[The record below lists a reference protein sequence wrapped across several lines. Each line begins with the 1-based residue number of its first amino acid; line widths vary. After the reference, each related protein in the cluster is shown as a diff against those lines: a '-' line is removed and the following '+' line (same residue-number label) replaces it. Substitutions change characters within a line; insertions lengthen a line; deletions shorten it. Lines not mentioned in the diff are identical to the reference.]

1 MRQPRG
7 FWAPVPRLATRLL
20 GIRPAE
26 LERGVLLFWY
36 LFLVIGSFVA
46 GKATRDALFLFR
58 FSARQLP
65 YVDIAVALLVSV
77 WVAIYIRVG
86 QRVSV
91 RTLISGSLVFFASN
105 SVLFWFLSHRHESP
119 WVLPVVYVWVG
130 MFGVIA
136 AAQVWTLANYV
147 LTTRE
152 AKRLFGFI
160 GSGAIAGNIVG
171 GFVVKQT
178 ATQFGAESTLLGM
191 AVALLL
197 CAVIVDRLWRL
208 RHLAQSS
215 DPGDEEVREAAS
227 RGPTGLRESV
237 QQIAAS
243 PYLTAIAALI
253 LASSFV
259 TAVAAWQFK
268 AIAVASISDKNG
280 LTAFFGSF
288 SFYTGLLSLAL
299 QWLLTSR
306 LLRRFGLGVAL
317 SVVPIAL
324 ALGSVGLLVSGSLAA
339 VIMLRG
345 SDQVL
350 RYAIDRPAAEL
361 LYLPL
366 PGEQT
371 LQVKSFIDTVVW
383 RLGDGLSGL
392 VILLLA
398 TGLQWPAAQI
408 AWVNLLLLAGWLA
421 AAWVAQ
427 RQYVTNLGKS
437 IKEHRRH
444 VQRASVTVLDKAA
457 TEILTAQMGSDDP
470 QRILYALELF
480 TAGHSGAAHP
490 VVRGLLTHTAP
501 EVRARAVAVLNEGG
515 DLSVRGDVERLLYDP
530 DLSVRTEALLYIA
543 HHAHIDPLER
553 VEQLGNFPDFSIRSA
568 MVSFLAQPGE
578 TQNLDAARL
587 MLTSMVED
595 EDPRT
600 QLEAARLMG
609 QLPDAFD
616 AQLAHLLASDDPDVL
631 RHTMHAAGRFRKRV
645 FIETLI
651 ERLGDE
657 RVNADATEA
666 LAEYEDRVVGTL
678 RDHLIDQTT
687 PAAIRREIPGVLLR
701 VGSAAAELV
710 LTESLLDGDTVLR
723 FRVLTA
729 LNKLRASGSSRPL
742 DIKLVET
749 VLAAEVVGHLRS
761 YQILGTLDY
770 AADSSEPVAQGLRE
784 SMTQEVERI
793 FRLLKLLSPAYDI
806 ESAYVGLQSA
816 KRDIHDNAL
825 EFLENIL
832 KPQLRTLLLPLLD
845 SDFTATQRVELANRT
860 LGTTVTTREEATTL
874 LAESGDPWLQSC
886 AAYAIGTFHLGT
898 LRHYLDRWVDAPD
911 PLLRETARQARSRTG
926 AAAASLGTRAVE

>member
-1 MRQPRG
+1 MHPQRP
-7 FWAPVPRLATRLL
+7 FWAPVPRLATRVL
-20 GIRPAE
+20 GIRAGE
-26 LERGVLLFWY
+26 LERGVLLFSY

-65 YVDIAVALLVSV
+65 YVDIAVAVLVGV

-91 RTLISGSLVFFASN
+91 RTLICGSLVFFAAN
-105 SVLFWFLSHRHESP
+105 SLLFWYLSHFREAP

-160 GSGAIAGNIVG
+160 GSGAISGNIVG
-171 GFVVKQT
+171 GFVVQQT
-178 ATQFGAESTLLGM
+178 ATRFGAESTLIGM
-191 AVALLL
+191 AVALLI
-197 CAVIVDRLWRL
+197 CAVLVDRLWRL
-208 RHLAQSS
+208 RHLASAGES
-215 DPGDEEVREAAS
+215 DDEGALEGAD

-237 QQIAAS
+237 HQIAAS
-243 PYLTAIAALI
+243 PYLRAIAALI

-268 AIAVASISDKNG
+268 AIAVAAIREKDS

-288 SFYTGLLSLAL
+288 TFYTGLLSLLL
-299 QWLLTSR
+299 QWLVTSR

-317 SVVPIAL
+317 SVVPVAL
-324 ALGSVGLLVSGSLAA
+324 ALGSVGLLISGSLAA
-339 VIMLRG
+339 AILLRG

-350 RYAIDRPAAEL
+350 RYSIDRPAAEL

-366 PGEQT
+366 PAEQT

-398 TGLQWPAAQI
+398 TGLHWPVAQI
-408 AWVNLLLLAGWLA
+408 GWVNLLLLAGWLA

-427 RQYVTNLGKS
+427 RQYVTNLGQS
-437 IKEHRRH
+437 IKEHRQH
-444 VQRASVTVLDKAA
+444 VQRANVTVLDKAA
-457 TEILTAQMGSDDP
+457 TEILTTQMGSDDP
-470 QRILYALELF
+470 ERILYALELF
-480 TAGHSGAAHP
+480 TAGHSGASHP
-490 VVRGLLTHTAP
+490 VVRGLLKHPSAQ
-501 EVRARAVAVLNEGG
+501 VRARAVAVLNEAD

-578 TQNLDAARL
+578 TQNLDAAQL
-587 MLTSMVED
+587 MFTSMVRD
-595 EDPRT
+595 EERRT
-600 QLEAARLMG
+600 RLEAARLLER
-609 QLPDAFD
+609 LPDVFD
-616 AQLAHLLASDDPDVL
+616 AQLAELLGSDDPDVL
-631 RHTMHAAGRFRKRV
+631 RHAMHAAGRSRKRR
-645 FIETLI
+645 FIDTLI
-651 ERLGDE
+651 RRLADD
-657 RVNADATEA
+657 RVAEDATEA
-666 LAEYEDRVVGTL
+666 LAQYDDRVIGTL
-678 RDHLIDQTT
+678 RDHLMDQSTA
-687 PAAIRREIPGVLLR
+687 PAIRREIPGVLLR
-701 VGSAAAELV
+701 IGSAAAEGV
-710 LTESLLDGDTVLR
+710 LTETLLDGDTVLR

-729 LNKLRASGSSRPL
+729 LNKLRAAGSSRPL
-742 DIKLVET
+742 DVKLVET

-761 YQILGTLDY
+761 YQILATLDY
-770 AADSSEPVAQGLRE
+770 AADSREPVAQALRE
-784 SMTQEVERI
+784 SMMQEVERI
-793 FRLLKLLSPAYDI
+793 FRLVKLLSPVYDL
-806 ESAYVGLQSA
+806 ESAYVGLQSS

-832 KPQLRTLLLPLLD
+832 KPQLRSLLLPLLD
-845 SDFTATQRVELANRT
+845 SDVSVQQRVALANRT
-860 LGTTVTTREEATTL
+860 LGTTVASREEAAAL
-874 LAESGDPWLQSC
+874 LAESGDPWLQAC
-886 AAYAIGTFHLGT
+886 AAYAIGE
-898 LRHYLDRWVDAPD
+898 LRLAGLAHQVDTWCTAAD
-911 PLLRETARQARSRTG
+911 PLLRAT
-926 AAAASLGTRAVE
+926 AAAAQAKLKDRAAMPPVDVG

>member
-1 MRQPRG
+1 MDQPRA
-7 FWAPVPRLATRLL
+7 FWAPVPRLAARVL

-26 LERGVLLFWY
+26 LERGVLLFAY

-65 YVDIAVALLVSV
+65 YVDIAVAVLVGV
-77 WVAIYIRVG
+77 WVAIYIRIG
-86 QRVSV
+86 QYVTV
-91 RTLISGSLVFFASN
+91 RTLISGSLIFFASN
-105 SVLFWFLSHRHESP
+105 SLLFWYLSHLHDVP

-160 GSGAIAGNIVG
+160 GSGAISGNIVG
-171 GFVVKQT
+171 GFVVQQT
-178 ATQFGAESTLLGM
+178 ATRLGAESTLIGM
-191 AVALLL
+191 AVALVL
-197 CAVIVDRLWRL
+197 CAVLVDRLWRL
-208 RHLAQSS
+208 RHLAQSA
-215 DPGDEEVREAAS
+215 DPGEEDVREAAS
-227 RGPTGLRESV
+227 RGPTGLRESL

-243 PYLTAIAALI
+243 PYLRAIAALI
-253 LASSFV
+253 LTSSFV

-268 AIAVASISDKNG
+268 AIAVAAIKDKDG

-288 SFYTGLLSLAL
+288 TFYTGLLSLTL
-299 QWLLTSR
+299 QWLVTSR

-317 SVVPIAL
+317 SVVPVAL

-339 VIMLRG
+339 AIMLRG

-366 PGEQT
+366 PAEQT

-398 TGLQWPAAQI
+398 TGLHWPAGQI
-408 AWVNLLLLAGWLA
+408 SLVNLLLLAAWLGV
-421 AAWVAQ
+421 AWAAQ
-427 RQYVTNLGKS
+427 RQYVANLGKS
-437 IKEHRRH
+437 IKSHRQH
-444 VQRASVTVLDKAA
+444 VQRLNVTVLDKAA

-470 QRILYALELF
+470 ERILYALELF
-480 TAGHSGAAHP
+480 TAGHSGASHP
-490 VVRGLLTHTAP
+490 VVRGLLTHPAP
-501 EVRARAVAVLNEGG
+501 AVRARAVAVLNEGG
-515 DLSVRGDVERLLYDP
+515 DLSVRGDIERLLYDP

-543 HHAHIDPLER
+543 HQAHIDPLER
-553 VEQLGNFPDFSIRSA
+553 IEQLGNFPDFSIRSA

-587 MLTSMVED
+587 FLTSMIRD
-595 EDPRT
+595 EEPRT
-600 QLEAARLMG
+600 RLEAARLMTR
-609 QLPDAFD
+609 LPDAFD
-616 AQLAHLLASDDPDVL
+616 AELAELLASEDPDV
-631 RHTMHAAGRFRKRV
+631 RRYAMHAAGRFRKRAH
-645 FIETLI
+645 IQTLI
-651 ERLGDE
+651 QALADG
-657 RVNADATEA
+657 RVSDDATEA
-666 LAEYEDRVVGTL
+666 LAQYEDRVVGTL
-678 RDHLIDQTT
+678 RDHLADQDT
-687 PAAIRREIPGVLLR
+687 PVAIRREIPGVLLR
-701 VGSAAAELV
+701 IGSAAAEGA

-729 LNKLRASGSSRPL
+729 LNKLRAAGSARPL

-761 YQILGTLDY
+761 YQILATLDY
-770 AADSSEPVAQGLRE
+770 GEDPSEPVAQGLRE

-793 FRLLKLLSPAYDI
+793 FRLVKLLSPVYDL
-806 ESAYVGLQSA
+806 ESAYVGLQSS

-832 KPQLRTLLLPLLD
+832 KPQLRALLLPLLD
-845 SDFTATQRVELANRT
+845 SDVTVHQRVELANRT
-860 LGTTVTTREEATTL
+860 LGTTVGTREEAAEL
-874 LAESGDPWLQSC
+874 LAQSGDPWLQSC
-886 AAYAIGTFHLGT
+886 AAYAIGT
-898 LRHYLDRWVDAPD
+898 LRLSSLTHYLERWVDAPD
-911 PLLRETARQARSRTG
+911 ALLRETARQARRRT
-926 AAAASLGTRAVE
+926 A

>member
-1 MRQPRG
+1 MDQPRA
-7 FWAPVPRLATRLL
+7 FWAPVPRLAARVL

-26 LERGVLLFWY
+26 LERGVLLFAY

-65 YVDIAVALLVSV
+65 YVDIAVAVLVGV
-77 WVAIYIRVG
+77 WVAIYIRIG
-86 QRVSV
+86 QYVTV
-91 RTLISGSLVFFASN
+91 RTLISGSLIFFASN
-105 SVLFWFLSHRHESP
+105 SLLFWYLSHLHDVP

-160 GSGAIAGNIVG
+160 GSGAISGNIVG
-171 GFVVKQT
+171 GFVVQQT
-178 ATQFGAESTLLGM
+178 ATRLGAESTLIGM
-191 AVALLL
+191 AVALVL
-197 CAVIVDRLWRL
+197 CAVLVDRLWRL
-208 RHLAQSS
+208 RHLAQSA
-215 DPGDEEVREAAS
+215 DPGEEDVREAAS

-237 QQIAAS
+237 QQIATS
-243 PYLTAIAALI
+243 PYLRAIAALI
-253 LASSFV
+253 LTSSFV

-268 AIAVASISDKNG
+268 AIAVAAIKDKDG

-288 SFYTGLLSLAL
+288 TFYTGLLSLTL
-299 QWLLTSR
+299 QWLVTSR

-317 SVVPIAL
+317 SVVPVAL

-339 VIMLRG
+339 AIMLRG

-366 PGEQT
+366 PAEQT

-398 TGLQWPAAQI
+398 TGLHWPAGQI
-408 AWVNLLLLAGWLA
+408 SLVNLLLLAAWLGV
-421 AAWVAQ
+421 AWAAQ
-427 RQYVTNLGKS
+427 RQYVANLGKS
-437 IKEHRRH
+437 IKSHRQH
-444 VQRASVTVLDKAA
+444 VQRLNVTVLDKAA

-470 QRILYALELF
+470 ERILYALELF
-480 TAGHSGAAHP
+480 TAGHSGASHP
-490 VVRGLLTHTAP
+490 VVRGLLTHPAP
-501 EVRARAVAVLNEGG
+501 AVRARAVAVLNEGG
-515 DLSVRGDVERLLYDP
+515 DLSVRGDIERLLYDP

-543 HHAHIDPLER
+543 HQAHIDPLER
-553 VEQLGNFPDFSIRSA
+553 IEQLGNFPDFSIRSA

-587 MLTSMVED
+587 FLTSMIRD
-595 EDPRT
+595 EEPRT
-600 QLEAARLMG
+600 RLEAARLMTR
-609 QLPDAFD
+609 LPDAFD
-616 AQLAHLLASDDPDVL
+616 AELAELLASEDPDV
-631 RHTMHAAGRFRKRV
+631 RRYAMHAAGRFRKRAH
-645 FIETLI
+645 IQTLI
-651 ERLGDE
+651 QALADG
-657 RVNADATEA
+657 RVSDDATEA
-666 LAEYEDRVVGTL
+666 LAQYEDRVVGTL
-678 RDHLIDQTT
+678 RDHLADQDT
-687 PAAIRREIPGVLLR
+687 PVAIRREIPGVLLR
-701 VGSAAAELV
+701 IGSAAAEGA

-729 LNKLRASGSSRPL
+729 LNKLRAAGSARPL

-761 YQILGTLDY
+761 YQILATLDY
-770 AADSSEPVAQGLRE
+770 GEDPSEPVAQGLRE

-793 FRLLKLLSPAYDI
+793 FRLVKLLSPVYDL
-806 ESAYVGLQSA
+806 ESAYVGLQSS

-832 KPQLRTLLLPLLD
+832 KPQLRALLLPLLD
-845 SDFTATQRVELANRT
+845 SDVTVHQRVELANRT
-860 LGTTVTTREEATTL
+860 LGTTVGTREEAAEL
-874 LAESGDPWLQSC
+874 LAQSGDPWLQSC
-886 AAYAIGTFHLGT
+886 AAYAIGT
-898 LRHYLDRWVDAPD
+898 LRLSSLTHYLERWVDAPD
-911 PLLRETARQARSRTG
+911 ALLRETARQARRRT
-926 AAAASLGTRAVE
+926 A

>member
-1 MRQPRG
+1 MDQPRA
-7 FWAPVPRLATRLL
+7 FWAPVPRLAARVL

-26 LERGVLLFWY
+26 LERGVLLFAY

-65 YVDIAVALLVSV
+65 YVDIAVAVLVGV
-77 WVAIYIRVG
+77 WVAIYIRIG
-86 QRVSV
+86 QYVSV

-105 SVLFWFLSHRHESP
+105 SLLFWYLSHLHDVP

-160 GSGAIAGNIVG
+160 GSGAISGNIVG
-171 GFVVKQT
+171 GFVVQQT
-178 ATQFGAESTLLGM
+178 ATRLGAESTLIGM
-191 AVALLL
+191 AVALVL
-197 CAVIVDRLWRL
+197 CAVLVDRLWRL
-208 RHLAQSS
+208 RHLAQSA
-215 DPGDEEVREAAS
+215 DPGEEDVREAAS
-227 RGPTGLRESV
+227 RGPTGLRESL

-243 PYLTAIAALI
+243 PYLRAIAALI
-253 LASSFV
+253 LTSSFV

-268 AIAVASISDKNG
+268 AIAVAAIKDKDG

-288 SFYTGLLSLAL
+288 TFYTGLLSLTL
-299 QWLLTSR
+299 QWLVTSR

-317 SVVPIAL
+317 SVVPVAL

-339 VIMLRG
+339 AIMLRG

-366 PGEQT
+366 PAEQT

-398 TGLQWPAAQI
+398 TGLHWPAGQI
-408 AWVNLLLLAGWLA
+408 SLVNLLLLAAWLGV
-421 AAWVAQ
+421 AWAAQ
-427 RQYVTNLGKS
+427 RQYVANLGKS
-437 IKEHRRH
+437 IKSHRQH
-444 VQRASVTVLDKAA
+444 VQRLNVTVLDKAA

-470 QRILYALELF
+470 ERILYALELF
-480 TAGHSGAAHP
+480 TAGHSGASHP
-490 VVRGLLTHTAP
+490 VVRGLLTHPAP
-501 EVRARAVAVLNEGG
+501 AVRARAVAVLNEGG
-515 DLSVRGDVERLLYDP
+515 DLSVRGDIERLLYDP

-543 HHAHIDPLER
+543 HQAHIDPLER
-553 VEQLGNFPDFSIRSA
+553 IEQLGNFPDFSIRSA

-587 MLTSMVED
+587 FLTSMIRD
-595 EDPRT
+595 EEPRT
-600 QLEAARLMG
+600 RLEAARLMTR
-609 QLPDAFD
+609 LPDAFD
-616 AQLAHLLASDDPDVL
+616 AELAELLASEDPDV
-631 RHTMHAAGRFRKRV
+631 RRYAMHAAGRFRKRAH
-645 FIETLI
+645 IQTLI
-651 ERLGDE
+651 QALADG
-657 RVNADATEA
+657 RVSDDATEA
-666 LAEYEDRVVGTL
+666 LAQYEDRVVGTL
-678 RDHLIDQTT
+678 RDHLADQDT
-687 PAAIRREIPGVLLR
+687 PVAIRREIPGVLLR
-701 VGSAAAELV
+701 IGSAAAEGA
-710 LTESLLDGDTVLR
+710 LTEGLLDGDTVLR

-729 LNKLRASGSSRPL
+729 LNKLRAAGSARPL

-761 YQILGTLDY
+761 YQILATLDY
-770 AADSSEPVAQGLRE
+770 GEDPSEPVAQGLRE
-784 SMTQEVERI
+784 SMTQVVERI
-793 FRLLKLLSPAYDI
+793 FRLVKLLSPVYDL
-806 ESAYVGLQSA
+806 ESAYVGLQSS

-832 KPQLRTLLLPLLD
+832 KPQLRALLLPLLD
-845 SDFTATQRVELANRT
+845 SDVTVHQRVELANRT
-860 LGTTVTTREEATTL
+860 LGTTVGTREEAAEL
-874 LAESGDPWLQSC
+874 LAQSGDPWLQSC
-886 AAYAIGTFHLGT
+886 AAYAIGT
-898 LRHYLDRWVDAPD
+898 LRLSSLTHYLERWVDAPD
-911 PLLRETARQARSRTG
+911 ALLRETARQARRRT
-926 AAAASLGTRAVE
+926 A